1 MLEINVFPQVE
12 EIEIKGNECNF
23 AVGSR
28 SLQACRSRSS
38 QQHIPWLLDQEEW
51 TFFVAS

>member
-1 MLEINVFPQVE
+1 MNVFPQVKE
-12 EIEIKGNECNF
+12 MERKGNECHF
-23 AVGSR
+23 AVGR
-28 SLQACRSRSS
+28 GSLLACRPRSS